1 MFIKRR
7 GVMSTFSELLLKRRS
22 VREFE
27 KREVPLSITEEIIKE
42 SCLAPNA
49 RNEQPLHFIII
60 NNGTMIK
67 KLSDESKR
75 AILEAIEENPD
86 YPLKHYEAILRN
98 QDFNVFWDAPCLV
111 YIVGPENK
119 GSLQVDCALAASYF
133 MLSAASRGLGTCW
146 VALGSCIKDPEIRK
160 EIGLPDNYRIVA
172 PIILG
177 YPRVIPEPP
186 PREDPKILKVVS

>member
-1 MFIKRR
+1 MN
-7 GVMSTFSELLLKRRS
+7 TFSELLMKRRS

-42 SCLAPNA
+42 SCLAPSA
-49 RNEQPLHFIII
+49 GNEQPWHFIII
-60 NNGTMIK
+60 NNGAMITR
-67 KLSDESKR
+67 LSDESKGV
-75 AILEAIEENPD
+75 ILEEIENNPD
-86 YPLKHYEAILRN
+86 SPLKHYEEMLRIEG
-98 QDFNVFWDAPCLV
+98 FNVFWDAPSVV
-111 YIVGPENK
+111 YIVGPKSK

-146 VALGSCIKDPEIRK
+146 VALGSCIEDPEIRE
-160 EIGLPDNYRIVA
+160 EIGLPNDYRIVA

-186 PREDPKILKVVS
+186 PREDSKILKVVS

>member
-1 MFIKRR
+1 M
-7 GVMSTFSELLLKRRS
+7 VTFSELLLKRRA

-27 KREVPLSITEEIIKE
+27 KREVPLSITEEIIRE
-42 SCLAPNA
+42 SCLAPSA
-49 RNEQPLHFIII
+49 RNEQPWHFIII
-60 NNGTMIK
+60 NNGAMIK
-67 KLSDESKR
+67 RLSDESKR
-75 AILEAIEENPD
+75 AILEEIEKNPEH
-86 YPLKHYEAILRN
+86 PLKHYEEMLRN
-98 QDFNVFWDAPCLV
+98 EDFNVFWDAPCVV
-111 YIVGPENK
+111 YIVGPDR

-146 VALGSCIKDPEIRK
+146 IALGSCIKDPEIRR
-160 EIGLPDNYRIVA
+160 EIGLPDNYKIVA

>member
-1 MFIKRR
+1 MK
-7 GVMSTFSELLLKRRS
+7 TFSELLLKRRS

-42 SCLAPNA
+42 TCCAPSA
-49 RNEQPLHFIII
+49 RNEQPWHFIII
-60 NNGTMIK
+60 NDGAMIK
-67 KLSDESKR
+67 RLSDESKR
-75 AILEAIEENPD
+75 AILEVIEKNPGHS
-86 YPLKHYEAILRN
+86 LKNYEEMLRIEG
-98 QDFNVFWDAPCLV
+98 FNVFWDAPTVV
-111 YIVGPENK
+111 YIVGPDNK

-146 VALGSCIKDPEIRK
+146 VALGSCIEDPEIRK
-160 EIGLPDNYRIVA
+160 EIGLPDDYKIVA